1 MVLAFSFY
9 FFLLCYPFCIGLASS
24 KPRRYMH
31 SSRRMCVERP
41 TTAYGKRLQLQ
52 AKPER
57 LPPILIGTIKRWTLF
72 PYFHFFFTGNFDEIY
87 LHYMFLIFFFLPTW
101 FLVYVLR
108 SLVSLVNVFLLKNVS
123 FTNLLYRSFITL
135 SGNIY
140 YPSNLK

>member
-24 KPRRYMH
+24 NPRRHMH

-72 PYFHFFFTGNFDEIY
+72 PYFHFFLLEILMKY
-87 LHYMFLIFFFLPTW
+87 IYIICFSFFFFLPTW